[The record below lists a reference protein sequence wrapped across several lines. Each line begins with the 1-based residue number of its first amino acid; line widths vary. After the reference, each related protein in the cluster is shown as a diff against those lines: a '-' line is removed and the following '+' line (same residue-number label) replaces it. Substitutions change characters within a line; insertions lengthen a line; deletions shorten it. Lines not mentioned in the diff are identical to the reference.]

1 MIHIFMD
8 VTPYVI
14 TQSTRETTSSRIRF
28 YYIGDYSSYESKP
41 RTKILDLASNPSAE
55 VIHQSKKDS
64 WVGALQPNPRFTPAS
79 PNTPTDLTYSH
90 DRNLAY
96 RLDPVHLTV
105 EPRTSSNQ
113 HTFPPYQ
120 QA

>member
-8 VTPYVI
+8 VTLYVI

-55 VIHQSKKDS
+55 VIHQSKKIHELGHS
-64 WVGALQPNPRFTPAS
+64 NPIL
-79 PNTPTDLTYSH
+79 DL
-90 DRNLAY
+90 
-96 RLDPVHLTV
+96 P
-105 EPRTSSNQ
+105 PR
-113 HTFPPYQ
+113 PPIPRQ
-120 QA
+120 T